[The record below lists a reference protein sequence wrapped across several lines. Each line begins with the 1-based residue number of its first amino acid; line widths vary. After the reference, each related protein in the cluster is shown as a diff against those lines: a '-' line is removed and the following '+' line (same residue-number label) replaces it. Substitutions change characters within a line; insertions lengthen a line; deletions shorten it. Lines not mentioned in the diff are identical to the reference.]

1 MELIRPPSP
10 LSLFLSIR
18 PSLPLFFSSFSRLHL
33 LPLLLLLLLLLDP
46 LHGRLNRSI
55 QRSVRP
61 MLLIFPS
68 LLRVS
73 SPSLFTPPRV
83 PSSLFT
89 RASHACKSF
98 LFNAQTLPLR
108 PPLSRFFHVYAFFFF
123 PSRFLFSSHSLT
135 HSLSLSYVLQCW
147 QYCEA
152 LENRWEKTR
161 TICEGDQYLHVSK
174 FTVVEATV
182 LD

>member
-1 MELIRPPSP
+1 
-10 LSLFLSIR
+10 
-18 PSLPLFFSSFSRLHL
+18 
-33 LPLLLLLLLLLDP
+33 
-46 LHGRLNRSI
+46 
-55 QRSVRP
+55 
-61 MLLIFPS
+61 MLLILPS

-73 SPSLFTPPRV
+73 SPLALPLYPPRV
-83 PSSLFT
+83 PSFLFT

-108 PPLSRFFHVYAFFFF
+108 PPLSRFFHVYTFFFF
-123 PSRFLFSSHSLT
+123 PSRFLFSSHSL
-135 HSLSLSYVLQCW
+135 SLSLSPVLQCW

-174 FTVVEATV
+174 FTVVEPTFWIRGSREKNFRP
-182 LD
+182 LG